1 MDESYYDTAYDDNE
15 LSMSSGNE
23 EETKFKPSYRIKKG
37 NNKILKA
44 ITSLEGKDDLDS
56 LELNLD
62 IGQSTNLS
70 VKGMVADNTEPAI
83 KRKSMENSPSESG
96 RRPKKFH
103 SWDRWPHF
111 RST

>member
-1 MDESYYDTAYDDNE
+1 MDENYNDMEYDDNE

-23 EETKFKPSYRIKKG
+23 EETKFKPSYQIKKG
-37 NNKILKA
+37 NNNILKTMA
-44 ITSLEGKDDLDS
+44 SLEGKDDLAS

-83 KRKSMENSPSESG
+83 KRKSMENSPSELE
-96 RRPKKFH
+96 RRPKKFY